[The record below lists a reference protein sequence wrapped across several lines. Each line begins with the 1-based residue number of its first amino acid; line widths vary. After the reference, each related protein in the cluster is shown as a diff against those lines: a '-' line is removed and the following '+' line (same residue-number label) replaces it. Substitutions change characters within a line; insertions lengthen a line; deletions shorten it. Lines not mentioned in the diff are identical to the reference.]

1 MASVSISDL
10 DPILKE
16 FYEGPIIDALNSQ
29 LEMVQLFTKTT
40 LDWQG
45 RRVIIPVH
53 IGRNSGVQYASEG
66 GDLPTAGKQSHVDLQ
81 ITAKYLYGR
90 FSLTGP
96 AIASAKTTANSFATY
111 VQTEMDGLVTDVKVK
126 ANQAMFTGA
135 GAVGFIWEKHDT
147 CVGGVAAQ
155 DFNFSGNK
163 DVLKQYQTT
172 ARALTGAGV
181 ADKLAVDVIRLDLY
195 VSAINLN
202 GAATSGI
209 TTSPLTDGTADH
221 IINLKSNDI
230 GGNDSDLYL
239 RGTGAGPG
247 FPHNAA
253 LLDNTLAMVVVTTSG
268 ANPANTY
275 VPNAVATANISSVIG
290 AEQNGLYGNLG
301 LQTHFS
307 VDRNLVGN
315 PGVAQASTAKPLEG
329 GNHELRAASMYASTT
344 AAGGVAAAA
353 VPLDFSLM
361 QKMLDEIMVAGGDN
375 PDCIYMHPTMRQQY
389 ANQLAFTAVAT
400 NLQRNVLDAPGK
412 GDPGFTGY
420 SFSNIPV
427 KVSRHCGKGLAIFLN
442 TKVWTITELQAF
454 GMANLDGNVLSR
466 LTNKDE
472 WEGFVRWY
480 YDLVCKEPNRCAVLG
495 AITF

>member
-29 LEMVQLFTKTT
+29 LEMVQLFTKTP

-45 RRVIIPVH
+45 RRGIIPVH
-53 IGRNSGVQYASEG
+53 IGRNSGVQYAAEG
-66 GDLPTAGKQSHVDLQ
+66 AALPDAGRQSHVDLQ

-135 GAVGFIWEKHDT
+135 GCVGFIWEKFDIA
-147 CVGGVAAQ
+147 GGVANQ
-155 DFNFSGNK
+155 DYNFSGNK

-172 ARALTGAGV
+172 ARALPGAGA
-181 ADKLAVDVIRLDLY
+181 ADKLAVDVIRLDVY
-195 VSAINLN
+195 RSAVNLN

-209 TTSPLTDGTADH
+209 TTTPLTDGTADN

-239 RGTGAGPG
+239 RGTGPA
-247 FPHNAA
+247 FPHNTE
-253 LLDNTLAMVVVTTSG
+253 LLDNTLAMVVVTSSG

-275 VPNAVATANISSVIG
+275 VPNAVATANISSVLG

-301 LQTHFS
+301 LQTHFG
-307 VDRNLVGN
+307 VDRNLVGI

-329 GNHELRAASMYASTT
+329 GNHELRAASMYSQAN
-344 AAGGVAAAA
+344 AGGGVAAPA
-353 VPLDFSLM
+353 VALNFSLM
-361 QKMLDEIMVAGGDN
+361 QKMLDEIMVEGGDN

-400 NLQRNVLDAPGK
+400 NLQRNVLDRPGT

-420 SFSNIPV
+420 SFANVPV
-427 KVSRHCGKGLAIFLN
+427 KVSRHCGRGLAIFLN
-442 TKVWTITELQAF
+442 TKVWTITELQSF
-454 GMANLDGNVLSR
+454 GMADLDGSVLSR
-466 LTNKDE
+466 LSDKDE

-480 YDLVCKEPNRCAVLG
+480 YDLVCKEPNRCAVLAG
-495 AITF
+495 ITF